1 MEYILGEISNPSA
14 AVGLRAGQI
23 VIGSHEDTSKKT
35 KDTVLIS
42 WCSATGITS
51 EDIGTKEWD
60 LSLKSEVLLKDT
72 MKRHRLD
79 KLLKEVCPQVGEI
92 WKYTA
97 FPPGTLP
104 KVLVKKQPQHV
115 YNFVSK
121 SAQKDT
127 IHKFIHLGRTATSC
141 SLLWIVKAG
150 GKSNEVL
157 EPRGL
162 AFVTNKQV
170 LLPGK
175 GEWIVE

>member
-1 MEYILGEISNPSA
+1 MGEMSNPSA
-14 AVGLRAGQI
+14 TIGLREGKI
-23 VIGSHEDTSKKT
+23 VIASQEDTNKKIA

-42 WCSATGITS
+42 WTNETGMKS

-72 MKRHRLD
+72 MKRYRLD
-79 KLLKEVCPQVGEI
+79 KLMKEVTPQVAEI

-97 FPPGTLP
+97 FPPGSLP

-121 SAQKDT
+121 SAQKEA
-127 IHKFIHLGRTATSC
+127 IHKLIHLGRSATSC

-150 GKSNEVL
+150 GKNNEIL

-162 AFVTNKQV
+162 ALVTNKQV
-170 LLPGK
+170 VLPGK
-175 GEWIVE
+175 GKWIVE